1 MFWWR
6 GVHYFTYSDF
16 KKPPK
21 SGSGFHPHVPFEK
34 LIHPDQNAQETDFQA
49 RNISDTSQLEAWL
62 SGPESVRKT
71 RCEDYLAKP
80 IHGDFTKVISAQ
92 AT

>member
-1 MFWWR
+1 MCLG

-49 RNISDTSQLEAWL
+49 GNISDNVTVGSMAVW
-62 SGPESVRKT
+62 S
-71 RCEDYLAKP
+71 
-80 IHGDFTKVISAQ
+80 
-92 AT
+92 